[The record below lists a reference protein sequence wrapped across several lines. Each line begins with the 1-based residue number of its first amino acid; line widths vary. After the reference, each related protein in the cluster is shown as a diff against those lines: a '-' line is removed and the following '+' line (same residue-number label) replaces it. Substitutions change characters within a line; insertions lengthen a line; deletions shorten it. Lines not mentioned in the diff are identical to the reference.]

1 MPVVAQ
7 PLNSVYFSDDED
19 SAAVVSSSRFSVFSD
34 AGCQWFH
41 LAALFSYTLASQMV
55 NGDDDH
61 RDPNSRWNLRLDE
74 LFDKMTPESTV
85 SATKIFS
92 LYLYLWSVFSVAPWF
107 VLKSINLLFS
117 HQLSR
122 LSLTF
127 KVGILS
133 ILVLLPYFVLE
144 VVQAAAAAFFLL
156 QLLCFDCELDLDQRI
171 RCAVCTMFR
180 KQLSL
185 QKPIGIYIAQRLTL
199 GENEV

>member
-1 MPVVAQ
+1 M
-7 PLNSVYFSDDED
+7 
-19 SAAVVSSSRFSVFSD
+19 
-34 AGCQWFH
+34 
-41 LAALFSYTLASQMV
+41 
-55 NGDDDH
+55 
-61 RDPNSRWNLRLDE
+61 
-74 LFDKMTPESTV
+74 
-85 SATKIFS
+85 
-92 LYLYLWSVFSVAPWF
+92 FSVAPWF

-117 HQLSR
+117 LKLSR

-127 KVGILS
+127 KVIGILS
-133 ILVLLPYFVLE
+133 ILVLLPYFVLV
-144 VVQAAAAAFFLL
+144 VVQDAAAAFFLL

>member
-1 MPVVAQ
+1 M
-7 PLNSVYFSDDED
+7 
-19 SAAVVSSSRFSVFSD
+19 
-34 AGCQWFH
+34 
-41 LAALFSYTLASQMV
+41 
-55 NGDDDH
+55 
-61 RDPNSRWNLRLDE
+61 
-74 LFDKMTPESTV
+74 
-85 SATKIFS
+85 
-92 LYLYLWSVFSVAPWF
+92 FSVAPWF
-107 VLKSINLLFS
+107 VWKSINLLFA
-117 HQLSR
+117 LKPSR
-122 LSLTF
+122 FSLIF

-133 ILVLLPYFVLE
+133 IPVLLPYFVFE